1 MAAPLSWR
9 QADEARPR
17 KRRQPLSDAETLGA
31 SEPAGNQWSGGFM
44 VSVRKF
50 VGQPAMLGLT
60 LLFQAFPSL
69 LTALRYAGT
78 FYLFYLAYDAWQDST
93 KPPQVAA
100 RSHSAFLVQGFV
112 SNALNPKAYLFYAAI
127 LPQFL
132 TTANQTRE
140 IALLTAIYVVVAT
153 SIHFFIALA
162 AGSLADWLAHAPQAQ
177 TLRRAMA
184 LAIAAAAIWFFIS
197 TGHMT

>member
-1 MAAPLSWR
+1 MLAFIIAATLIELTPGPNMTWL
-9 QADEARPR
+9 AV
-17 KRRQPLSDAETLGA
+17 LGA
-31 SEPAGNQWSGGFM
+31 TRGRKPALAAVAGIGLGLTLAGL
-44 VSVRKF
+44 VA
-50 VGQPAMLGLT
+50 GLGLT

>member
-1 MAAPLSWR
+1 MLAFIIAATLIELTPGPNMTWL
-9 QADEARPR
+9 AV
-17 KRRQPLSDAETLGA
+17 LGA
-31 SEPAGNQWSGGFM
+31 TRGRKPALAAVAGICLGL
-44 VSVRKF
+44 
-50 VGQPAMLGLT
+50 AMAGLVAGLGLT

-184 LAIAAAAIWFFIS
+184 LAIAAAAIWFFFS

>member
-1 MAAPLSWR
+1 MLAFIIAATLIELTPGPNMTWL
-9 QADEARPR
+9 AV
-17 KRRQPLSDAETLGA
+17 LGA
-31 SEPAGNQWSGGFM
+31 TRGRKPALAAVAGIGLGLTLAGL
-44 VSVRKF
+44 VA
-50 VGQPAMLGLT
+50 GLGLT

-184 LAIAAAAIWFFIS
+184 LAIAAAAIWFFFS